1 MSKPVRI
8 DYYPGA
14 YQSGEKFRC
23 VVRTAVNGKLKG
35 SKPGPRLW
43 ATAEL
48 AMIEGRAAAVGVAA
62 KFRNAITADGA
73 PLSIHV
79 H

>member
-1 MSKPVRI
+1 MKTRI

-14 YQSGEKFRC
+14 YPSGDKFRC
-23 VVRTAVNGKLKG
+23 VVRTAVNGKLRG

-48 AMIEGRAAAVGVAA
+48 AMIEGRCAALRIALKHGTGASPFGVPV
-62 KFRNAITADGA
+62 T
-73 PLSIHV
+73 IHV